1 MTAIVE
7 IIFRMIVTIVFCIL
21 LLPFIMILATPIILL
36 GVPFTRQ
43 RYVEGVKNGY
53 RNAFDLWKNISEA
66 MPCL

>member
-7 IIFRMIVTIVFCIL
+7 IIFRMFVTIVFCIL
-21 LLPFIMILATPIILL
+21 LLPLIMIVATPIILL
-36 GVPFTRQ
+36 GVPFTCQ

-53 RNAFDLWKNISEA
+53 RNAFDLWKIISEA